1 MCAWVG
7 ERKRNVGGRRSRDRN
22 DTTRTIAHL
31 SHRLRANEPIV
42 HLPIEPKLSTHTH
55 PKSSLA
61 CICLLLPIASR
72 LHLTGRR
79 TPWLSRG
86 LLIREMVE
94 CVRSS
99 EEVGSTTDSDV
110 NSNRL
115 RVAFHTHLSI
125 QPTAD
130 IRDMYSNVVPIEK

>member
-1 MCAWVG
+1 
-7 ERKRNVGGRRSRDRN
+7 
-22 DTTRTIAHL
+22 
-31 SHRLRANEPIV
+31 
-42 HLPIEPKLSTHTH
+42 
-55 PKSSLA
+55 
-61 CICLLLPIASR
+61 
-72 LHLTGRR
+72 
-79 TPWLSRG
+79 
-86 LLIREMVE
+86 MVE